1 MKFLKYVVV
10 SCMVLLAFCRTGVVM
25 AAEPSSDVANLPD
38 AEMMVPV
45 EVDLLEDE
53 DLESLC
59 FGTRVVIPEGTK
71 YYASAD
77 YQGCGPHGVI
87 GNRYTPL
94 GTDLY
99 LGGFAQLSNDGRLN
113 EYRGY
118 NPKDVPVAA
127 AWLHDSDH
135 DVSWDDVWAEIF
147 LDPEHPSPIG
157 WVPARSIVV
166 INGILGDGRS
176 NQRFRYGIKV
186 QPEGMEAETID
197 HLLPDPGNAIEDRV
211 IHDQDAS
218 DNNGAEDPFISTREI
233 AYAIED
239 YADKGERVALLLD
252 ASGSV
257 LESMADIADYGEFVD
272 KVNKAEIIVAFA
284 RQYKVIAAEEYTEV
298 DVDGGSTDIYA
309 AVNSLAEISDYDRI
323 IIVTDT
329 YHNVDGTSV
338 KSQSGFTGKIVIVCT
353 RGLDEIWRPTVQD
366 IEGAFSTTV
375 YLCRLNNELDRIRA
389 LEILTTK

>member
-1 MKFLKYVVV
+1 M
-10 SCMVLLAFCRTGVVM
+10 
-25 AAEPSSDVANLPD
+25 
-38 AEMMVPV
+38 
-45 EVDLLEDE
+45 
-53 DLESLC
+53 
-59 FGTRVVIPEGTK
+59 
-71 YYASAD
+71 
-77 YQGCGPHGVI
+77 
-87 GNRYTPL
+87 
-94 GTDLY
+94 
-99 LGGFAQLSNDGRLN
+99 
-113 EYRGY
+113 
-118 NPKDVPVAA
+118 
-127 AWLHDSDH
+127 
-135 DVSWDDVWAEIF
+135 
-147 LDPEHPSPIG
+147 
-157 WVPARSIVV
+157 
-166 INGILGDGRS
+166 
-176 NQRFRYGIKV
+176 
-186 QPEGMEAETID
+186 
-197 HLLPDPGNAIEDRV
+197 
-211 IHDQDAS
+211 
-218 DNNGAEDPFISTREI
+218 
-233 AYAIED
+233 
-239 YADKGERVALLLD
+239 ALLLD